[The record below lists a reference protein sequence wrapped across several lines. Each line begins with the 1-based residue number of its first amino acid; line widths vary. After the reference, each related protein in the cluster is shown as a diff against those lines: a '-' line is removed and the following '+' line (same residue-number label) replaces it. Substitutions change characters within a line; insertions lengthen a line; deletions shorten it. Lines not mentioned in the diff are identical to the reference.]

1 MLLNNKE
8 INMWLKSSHL
18 HMIYSES
25 SIVQIFTLLPAVFC
39 ININE
44 YHITANGFTYFQ
56 PTTCNYG
63 LRCSKTS
70 VWYLLHFLNVKFRHS
85 VVLRQRPY
93 KRVFGYAMCSGLHF
107 SSFLVAS
114 SGKKKAH
121 KIFSIR
127 MAKWPMMI
135 RDFVEPKEL

>member
-1 MLLNNKE
+1 
-8 INMWLKSSHL
+8 
-18 HMIYSES
+18 MIYSES

-85 VVLRQRPY
+85 VVLRYVQWS
-93 KRVFGYAMCSGLHF
+93 AL
-107 SSFLVAS
+107 FLVARCIFREEKS
-114 SGKKKAH
+114 SQNILIQDGKMTNDDQGLCGTER
-121 KIFSIR
+121 IITSEVYLNFTQIIYLWTSNTLDI
-127 MAKWPMMI
+127 
-135 RDFVEPKEL
+135 